1 MAPWLQSRMPGWEID
16 LAVREG
22 DGDPHSKETEK
33 SSQLCGLNHVTLE
46 GNIHSIITLLHR
58 SQSQT
63 LAEKTIMRECVQL
76 FLEPFSTLSEDEP
89 CLVRG
94 GVVQPC

>member
-1 MAPWLQSRMPGWEID
+1 MAPWLQSRMQGREID

-33 SSQLCGLNHVTLE
+33 SSQLCGLNHITLE
-46 GNIHSIITLLHR
+46 GNIHSIIALLHH

-63 LAEKTIMRECVQL
+63 LAEKTITRECVPSQHQ
-76 FLEPFSTLSEDEP
+76 TLSRTFQRSFRRWG
-89 CLVRG
+89 LVRL
-94 GVVQPC
+94 